1 MILYLS
7 SLYAR
12 LGECSRN
19 NFCSID
25 RYDIVTYLDA
35 SFFHM
40 LLWERFS
47 AMSPKSVDF
56 KVVKPEKVI
65 INGEKK

>member
-1 MILYLS
+1 MS
-7 SLYAR
+7 
-12 LGECSRN
+12 

-25 RYDIVTYLDA
+25 RYDIVTYPDA
-35 SFFHM
+35 SFLHM

-47 AMSPKSVDF
+47 AISPKSVDF
-56 KVVKPEKVI
+56 KAVKPEKVI